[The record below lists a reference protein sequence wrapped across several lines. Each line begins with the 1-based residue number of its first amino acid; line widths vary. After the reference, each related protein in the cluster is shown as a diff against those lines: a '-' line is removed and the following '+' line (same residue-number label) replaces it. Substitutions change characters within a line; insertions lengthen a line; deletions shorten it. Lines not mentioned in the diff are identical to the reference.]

1 MVYTVTSE
9 EGYKKENTIFC
20 DKSNDNT
27 KLIQAILKNVDFPA
41 NWVSVEKYFKKKPE
55 IPSHSSPRLRQ
66 PRLAKLSTGSDD
78 QTEAELAKSF
88 SQFLSQNK
96 KRISEKEI
104 SFIMARN
111 GLSLL
116 SISRD
121 FSAKPSHAQFVQKI
135 QEEVNI
141 CGSLLHDFTNILTE
155 FFQSQ
160 PQPKCETPKV
170 KKDVVKVRDHSS
182 PPKPGKVSQML
193 ETLRQLEGSI
203 TRRDFQKS
211 KSLLA
216 EVSDET
222 RKMGLAESKSLQED
236 QERRLEQ
243 TRRENKVLSERNNNL
258 REEAAS
264 VNASREIVNHKM
276 SILCGAINNFSVDT
290 NYEYS
295 TPLFSLVDNKRD
307 PENNE
312 EFKALFEGL
321 KKLQLSSSNCKQKR
335 SEQSNL
341 AVNLLL
347 SDGEAVRFT
356 TNKFNNIGIT
366 VLERFLSMKGK
377 SVLAPQ
383 LMGGGYREMKI
394 LNGYV
399 YCPTLGWRTDNT
411 RLSLSPFQVNI
422 SLVVTNPVVTW
433 PIFQFTSVRV
443 ILPPDQDRGWEVCG
457 AREQGNNPRL

>member
-1 MVYTVTSE
+1 MIYTITSE

-27 KLIQAILKNVDFPA
+27 KLIQTILKDVDFPA

-216 EVSDET
+216 EVSCEVVKFAG
-222 RKMGLAESKSLQED
+222 KMGLAEAKSQQED

-258 REEAAS
+258 KEEAAS
-264 VNASREIVNHKM
+264 VTASKEKINLKM
-276 SILCGAINNFSVDT
+276 KILCEAVNNFSQDT
-290 NYEYS
+290 KFHSIVATLGNNQDRE
-295 TPLFSLVDNKRD
+295 DNA
-307 PENNE
+307 EL
-312 EFKALFEGL
+312 KALVEGL
-321 KKLQLSSSNCKQKR
+321 KKLQLSYSHGKKKR

-341 AVNLLL
+341 AVNLVL

-366 VLERFLSMKGK
+366 ELERFISKK
-377 SVLAPQ
+377 VTSVSAPQ
-383 LMGGGYREMKI
+383 LMDGGYREMKI
-394 LNGYV
+394 EKGYV
-399 YCPTLGWRTDNT
+399 NCPTLGWGDRQYKVVTQAIQGKYQPRGHHPCCN
-411 RLSLSPFQVNI
+411 LANI
-422 SLVVTNPVVTW
+422 SVHL
-433 PIFQFTSVRV
+433 
-443 ILPPDQDRGWEVCG
+443 G
-457 AREQGNNPRL
+457 QGYYSSRAGQRLGGVWGPKSKK